1 MRILQGHGTHAQVLP
16 AAGVAR
22 PAPQDP
28 RGAHGQAQP
37 PALRRRLRWRPHG
50 RCPEADEA
58 APARRAEAQARLP
71 RGQRLRLA
79 HQLLRARR
87 QALEGRQD
95 QARAGLE
102 RPEGDRAARAAGRVG
117 QGSQGGLGG
126 QGHDRRRGVPAQ
138 GAALADGH
146 LRRAAVRRRGRRRA
160 GDR

>member
-16 AAGVAR
+16 APGVAR

-37 PALRRRLRWRPHG
+37 PALRRHLRWRPHG

-58 APARRAEAQARLP
+58 APARRAEAQAPLP
-71 RGQRLRLA
+71 RGQRLRRA
-79 HQLLRARR
+79 HQQPRR
-87 QALEGRQD
+87 QAHEGPQD
-95 QARAGLE
+95 QARPGLE
-102 RPEGDRAARAAGRVG
+102 RPEGDRAARAAGRLG

-138 GAALADGH
+138 GAARADGH
-146 LRRAAVRRRGRRRA
+146 LRREAVRRRGRRGA